1 MNDRNGGPSRKA
13 PLPWQALERLL
24 ETNGT
29 TKRERVAEYLEIS
42 VRMVR
47 KTAQLARKKG
57 VPIGYSTDK
66 KRGGLY
72 ICKDPVEL
80 RKAIKKM
87 SGLAL
92 TLLGERRSLKEAL
105 THMENRR
112 LPYQPT
118 LGF

>member
-1 MNDRNGGPSRKA
+1 VSDRNGGPSRKA

-24 ETNGT
+24 EVNGT
-29 TKRERVAEYLEIS
+29 TKRDKVAEYLEIS

-57 VPIGYSTDK
+57 VPIGYSTDRK
-66 KRGGLY
+66 KGGLY

-80 RKAIKKM
+80 RRAIKKM
-87 SGLAL
+87 RGFAL
-92 TLLGERRSLKEAL
+92 TILGEHRSMKQAL